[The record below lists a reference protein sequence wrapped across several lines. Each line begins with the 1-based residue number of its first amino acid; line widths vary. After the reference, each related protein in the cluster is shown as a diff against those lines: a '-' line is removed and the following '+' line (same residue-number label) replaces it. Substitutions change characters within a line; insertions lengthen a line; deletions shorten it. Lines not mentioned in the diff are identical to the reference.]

1 MCGGGGVWQSN
12 AETKLATGAASI
24 FPRCQNI
31 RSRVKQQLAAVTSSA
46 ACHDVT
52 ADSCTD
58 VTRTFVGHAAGVEIV
73 LGGGAQRLQV
83 LGLERHDAQEVVAVL
98 QRHASSRHI
107 EHSQGTFW

>member
-1 MCGGGGVWQSN
+1 MCGGGGVAVKCRN
-12 AETKLATGAASI
+12 ETCYQGCLDLHALPKHKI
-24 FPRCQNI
+24 
-31 RSRVKQQLAAVTSSA
+31 SRQTT
-46 ACHDVT
+46 ACDDVT